1 MTPFDH
7 TEREILWTLGAF
19 TRRDAIA
26 VLDEMLPADE
36 PLMAETVALLR
47 TKLTQMTNG
56 EFVVAIKRRPEQ

>member
-36 PLMAETVALLR
+36 PLMAETVELLL
-47 TKLTQMTNG
+47 TKLTQMTNA
-56 EFVVAIKRRPEQ
+56 EFAMAVREGAE

>member
-26 VLDEMLPADE
+26 VLEEMLPPDE
-36 PLMAETVALLR
+36 PLMAETVELLL
-47 TKLTQMTNG
+47 TKLTRMTNA
-56 EFVVAIKRRPEQ
+56 EFAVAIKRRPEE